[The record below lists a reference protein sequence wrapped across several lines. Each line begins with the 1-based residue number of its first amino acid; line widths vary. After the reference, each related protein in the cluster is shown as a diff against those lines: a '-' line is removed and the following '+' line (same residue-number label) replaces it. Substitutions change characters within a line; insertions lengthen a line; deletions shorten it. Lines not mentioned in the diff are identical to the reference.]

1 MHLALDLV
9 VMDLVTEAALEDNP
23 PFLSAALA
31 LAEVIAGAADLQI
44 SSWSPPHKGKSP
56 GRWI

>member
-9 VMDLVTEAALEDNP
+9 VMDLVTEVALEDNP

-44 SSWSPPHKGKSP
+44 SS
-56 GRWI
+56 